1 MAYFSVTD
9 PAPPKSLYA
18 VNATHS
24 AVTLLWTEEGV
35 VDFYQVSCR
44 QLGPITQLK
53 VGRRYMLV
61 RCFTALTLYPK
72 LTHSCA
78 FLTRVI
84 KPVQKDSSRAPV
96 GLRNARAQG
105 VAIRAQTSSSVRD
118 IEL

>member
-53 VGRRYMLV
+53 VGRRYMPV
-61 RCFTALTLYPK
+61 RCFGSVTVHPK

-84 KPVQKDSSRAPV
+84 KPVQNSSRAPV
-96 GLRNARAQG
+96 RLRNARAQG

-118 IEL
+118 TEL